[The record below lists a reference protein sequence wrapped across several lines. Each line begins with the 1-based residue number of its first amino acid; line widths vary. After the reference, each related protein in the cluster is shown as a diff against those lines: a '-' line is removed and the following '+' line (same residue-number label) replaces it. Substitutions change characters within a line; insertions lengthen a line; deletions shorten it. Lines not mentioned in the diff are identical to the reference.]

1 MLLQETKQVALAT
14 SETLANQTNQIGG
27 MKGNVEEID
36 NQLKKSDQV
45 CSWQLRS
52 DVLHDV
58 VFLLI
63 LQLIRAYLVRMMTD
77 KIIMGLIFL
86 LVILIVAAVIIY
98 SIWGKKETVTGMFL
112 FSHVLQDDFIFFYQ
126 HEFE

>member
-1 MLLQETKQVALAT
+1 M
-14 SETLANQTNQIGG
+14 
-27 MKGNVEEID
+27 
-36 NQLKKSDQV
+36 
-45 CSWQLRS
+45 
-52 DVLHDV
+52 
-58 VFLLI
+58 
-63 LQLIRAYLVRMMTD
+63 RMMTD

-112 FSHVLQDDFIFFYQ
+112 FSHVLQDDFILFYQ

>member
-58 VFLLI
+58 VLLLI
-63 LQLIRAYLVRMMTD
+63 L
-77 KIIMGLIFL
+77 
-86 LVILIVAAVIIY
+86 
-98 SIWGKKETVTGMFL
+98 
-112 FSHVLQDDFIFFYQ
+112 
-126 HEFE
+126 